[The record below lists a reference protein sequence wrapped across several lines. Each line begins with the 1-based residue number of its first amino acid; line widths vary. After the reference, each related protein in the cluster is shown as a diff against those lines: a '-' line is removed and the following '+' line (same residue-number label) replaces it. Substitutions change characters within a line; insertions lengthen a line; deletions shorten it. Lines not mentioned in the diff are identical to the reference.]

1 MCTDYYNRGFTLLE
15 IIVSLVI
22 VGIMATM
29 LGSGLV
35 YSVQLYRTVKST
47 DETLLQA
54 NAAFNL
60 IQLNAS
66 SCMERI
72 KAVSKLNYGSMEEI
86 GKIQDVVAQECPGN
100 PTVEFRGATF
110 KNVTDSD
117 GNVSTTVTV
126 NEKVGTCYATSIFCL
141 VTVKINATELNYVFS
156 NNVY

>member
-1 MCTDYYNRGFTLLE
+1 MSFPTTCTDYYNRGFTLLE

-60 IQLNAS
+60 I
-66 SCMERI
+66 RT
-72 KAVSKLNYGSMEEI
+72 EI
-86 GKIQDVVAQECPGN
+86 QKGRFGG
-100 PTVEFRGATF
+100 R
-110 KNVTDSD
+110 DSD
-117 GNVSTTVTV
+117 SCTQDQLKFENSALYWNNNLILSNVSYCKITNNLQAFSTSHATVQRITISLLLDGNKKTYEFDV
-126 NEKVGTCYATSIFCL
+126 DGGYSDE
-141 VTVKINATELNYVFS
+141 
-156 NNVY
+156 